1 MAVIDGVKR
10 LTGAQ
15 VNAPD
20 LRAGAALVIAG
31 LAADGYTV
39 VDEIGYICLLYTS
52 CYLYIK
58 EVDMGQTDIV
68 LGNEEQEALEQALGY
83 VKKN

>member
-20 LRAGAALVIAG
+20 LRGGSSPCDCG

-39 VDEIGYICLLYTS
+39 VDEIGYIQRGYECF
-52 CYLYIK
+52 
-58 EVDMGQTDIV
+58 
-68 LGNEEQEALEQALGY
+68 EEKLRDWEL
-83 VKKN
+83 